1 MYLTCAKAA
10 KKREL
15 LGILKTAPIACPEI
29 SVRNY
34 HYSLRSSPEDRSSHI
49 LRGGSLISHKTK
61 LAANQQNVVDISVKD
76 RWFDSKRVHICAL
89 RCCLRS
95 AVSVLGQLSYKFGL
109 TPLRLNMPVMIINY
123 FLTLFY
129 NQISY
134 GICGRQEGRRRLC
147 ERVDRG

>member
-1 MYLTCAKAA
+1 MTCAKAV

-15 LGILKTAPIACPEI
+15 LGILKTGPIGCPEI
-29 SVRNY
+29 TVSIFR
-34 HYSLRSSPEDRSSHI
+34 YSLRNSPEDRSSHI
-49 LRGGSLISHKTK
+49 LHGGSLISHKTK
-61 LAANQQNVVDISVKD
+61 LAVNKQNVVDISVKD
-76 RWFDSKRVHICAL
+76 RWFDSKRVHICVL

-95 AVSVLGQLSYKFGL
+95 TVIVLGQLSYEFGL
-109 TPLRLNMPVMIINY
+109 TPLHLNMPVMIINY

-134 GICGRQEGRRRLC
+134 GICGRQEGRRRFC